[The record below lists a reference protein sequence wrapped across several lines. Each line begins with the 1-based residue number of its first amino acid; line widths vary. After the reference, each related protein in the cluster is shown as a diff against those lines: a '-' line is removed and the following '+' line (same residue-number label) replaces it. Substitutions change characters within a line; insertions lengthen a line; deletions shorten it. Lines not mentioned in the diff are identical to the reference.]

1 MLSWFFLLTL
11 FSCVHCTEVSV
22 FSYNLKGGRKGR
34 QVCCWTSGPGKDDEN
49 HAARQWEM
57 DKMKAEVDKA
67 KYDFLSLVETRDEQ
81 SGYPGDTKR
90 YDTGKDG
97 CTKVTEI
104 LTAFPDYGA
113 AKQSPWG
120 WTCNTILYNKS
131 KWKLDEEAQAQHW
144 TCANSEIPSAK
155 NGNGD
160 DRVMAAARFSAASG
174 EDKVVVVSIQYPHVW
189 KPYPN
194 GEYIAKIK
202 ELAENGKWPVILAGD
217 MNMNAKDLEGRMGKS
232 GWPAKA
238 SADLATCCAD
248 NGFDPGTAY
257 DHIAVMADDKQGWTI
272 SVEAN
277 ILPGWGKDDS
287 YTFQKIKWQAK
298 MSAEHLPVAGTVK
311 FEKGDSGGGASPAEP
326 PTDGVCGGG
335 TRDCDGNFAPA
346 NQNKDTCTSRANWLK
361 KHEKKGWTDARCKI
375 YGEYKTECSCYGGGG
390 SSGGA
395 SPAEPPADGV
405 CGGGT
410 RDCDGNFAPAKQR
423 KYTCTSRANWVKK
436 DENKSWPEARCKIYG
451 EYKTE
456 CSCYY
461 GKESHVAESMTIPIK
476 VASAAK
482 ALCARLDVQILAVG
496 VSVLVA
502 VLLFLRAKKHA
513 QNPGSYH
520 ALLDVDEEEI

>member
-1 MLSWFFLLTL
+1 MSYWFFLLTV

-22 FSYNLKGGRKGR
+22 FSYNLKGGRKHQ
-34 QVCCWTSGPGKDDEN
+34 QVCCWTSGPGKHDEK

-57 DKMKAEVDKA
+57 DKMKAEVDKG
-67 KYDFLSLVETRDEQ
+67 KYDFLSLVETRDER
-81 SGYPGDTKR
+81 SGYPGDTR
-90 YDTGKDG
+90 QYDTGKDG

-131 KWKLDEEAQAQHW
+131 KWKLDEDAQAQHW

-155 NGNGD
+155 HGNGD

-174 EDKVVVVSIQYPHVW
+174 EDKVVVVSIQYPHLE

-194 GEYIAKIK
+194 DEYIAKIK
-202 ELAENGKWPVILAGD
+202 ELAENGKWPVIFAGD
-217 MNMNAKDLEGRMGKS
+217 MNMKAKDLEGRMRKS

-238 SADLATCCAD
+238 SADHATCCAD
-248 NGFDPGTAY
+248 NGFNYGTAY

-277 ILPGWGKDDS
+277 ILPGWGKYDS
-287 YTFQKIKWQAK
+287 YTYQKIRSQKG

-311 FEKGDSGGGASPAEP
+311 FEKGA
-326 PTDGVCGGG
+326 
-335 TRDCDGNFAPA
+335 
-346 NQNKDTCTSRANWLK
+346 
-361 KHEKKGWTDARCKI
+361 
-375 YGEYKTECSCYGGGG
+375 GGGG
-390 SSGGA
+390 SSGGESPA
-395 SPAEPPADGV
+395 EPPAEPPADGV

-410 RDCDGNFAPAKQR
+410 RDCDRNFAPANQK
-423 KYTCTSRANWVKK
+423 KAKKATCSSRANWVKK
-436 DENKSWPEARCKIYG
+436 HDKKGWTKARCKIYG

-461 GKESHVAESMTIPIK
+461 GKESHVAESMTIPIQ

-482 ALCARLDVQILAVG
+482 ALCARLDVRILAVG

-513 QNPGSYH
+513 QNHGSYH